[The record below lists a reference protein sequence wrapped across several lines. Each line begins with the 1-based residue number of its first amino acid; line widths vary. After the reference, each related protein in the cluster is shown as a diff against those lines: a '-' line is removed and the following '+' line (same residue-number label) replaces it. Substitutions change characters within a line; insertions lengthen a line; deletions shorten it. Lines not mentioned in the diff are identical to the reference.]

1 MTKRQQ
7 ILRSLEN
14 EEYRREFAADVGTG
28 LAIQVRLLREKCGWT
43 QEELA
48 QRMGKRQETISQW
61 ENPDY
66 GRYTLNT
73 LKELAAAYDVALL
86 VRFAPF
92 SDLVDWVANLTPQ
105 RLAPPSFAEELQTVA
120 TQTALPRDDSTRT
133 QVAATP
139 PYQESLF
146 STILYEGV
154 PPAIQGIILDE
165 DLLHS
170 IQRKAAPTFAPTTSL
185 VSATPEGMYKDAA

>member
-14 EEYRREFAADVGTG
+14 EEYRREFAADVGTS
-28 LAIQVRLLREKCGWT
+28 LAIQIRLLREKCGWT

-86 VRFAPF
+86 VRLAPF

-105 RLAPPSFAEELQTVA
+105 RLAPPNFAEELRAVGDQM
-120 TQTALPRDDSTRT
+120 ALLQEDSTKT
-133 QVAATP
+133 QVAALA
-139 PYQESLF
+139 YQESLF
-146 STILYEGV
+146 STIF
-154 PPAIQGIILDE
+154 LDE
-165 DLLHS
+165 NLRLEIEH
-170 IQRKAAPTFAPTTSL
+170 KAAPTLVPTTSL
-185 VSATPEGMYKDAA
+185 VSVTLTPERIYDAA

>member
-14 EEYRREFAADVGTG
+14 EEYRREFAADVATT
-28 LAIQVRLLREKCGWT
+28 LAIQIRLLREKYGWT
-43 QEELA
+43 QEQLA

-73 LKELAAAYDVALL
+73 LKELAAAYDVALIA
-86 VRFAPF
+86 RFAPF

-105 RLAPPSFAEELQTVA
+105 RLAPPSFVEELQSAVTRV
-120 TQTALPRDDSTRT
+120 ALPRDDSTKAEIPGVT
-133 QVAATP
+133 QGL
-139 PYQESLF
+139 LF
-146 STILYEGV
+146 SMATV
-154 PPAIQGIILDE
+154 DVFPKSPAVE
-165 DLLHS
+165 DRPS
-170 IQRKAAPTFAPTTSL
+170 IYDRDTAVADFAPVAPREK
-185 VSATPEGMYKDAA
+185 VSCAA

>member
-7 ILRSLEN
+7 ILRSLES
-14 EEYRREFAADVGTG
+14 EEYRREFAADVGTS
-28 LAIQVRLLREKCGWT
+28 LAIQIRLLREKLGWT
-43 QEELA
+43 QEDLA

-73 LKELAAAYDVALL
+73 LKELASAYDVALL

-92 SDLVDWVANLTPQ
+92 SDLVDWIANLTPQ
-105 RLAPPSFAEELQTVA
+105 RLAPPSFAEELRGVGNQMA
-120 TQTALPRDDSTRT
+120 GPQEDSTRT
-133 QVAATP
+133 QVAGATF

-146 STILYEGV
+146 STILDENLRQ
-154 PPAIQGIILDE
+154 AIE
-165 DLLHS
+165 H
-170 IQRKAAPTFAPTTSL
+170 KAAPTLVPTTSV
-185 VSATPEGMYKDAA
+185 VSVTLIPERMYDAA